1 MKTIELSTASR
12 PLSAYA
18 HEFGEEGEP
27 VILTANQQP
36 IAVILS
42 LKQFDPETLAL
53 SLSQEFI
60 ALIEQTR
67 QELNVV
73 RNGHLKR
80 SSKLC
85 SRRAATGC

>member
-18 HEFGEEGEP
+18 QEFGEEGEP

-42 LKQFDPETLAL
+42 LKQFDPEALAL
-53 SLSQEFI
+53 SLSPEFI
-60 ALIEQTR
+60 ALIEQAR
-67 QELNVV
+67 QEFKV
-73 RNGHLKR
+73 GK
-80 SSKLC
+80 KL
-85 SRRAATGC
+85 SLEAIRQAVLP